1 MKAGWYGSGR
11 RGSTEDRERPDLER
25 AGEVRVRIA
34 CSGVNP
40 SDVKRRA
47 GWNNQ
52 KLAFPWQ
59 VPNNDG
65 AGVIDKVGAGVDAK
79 RVGERV
85 WLHSTGWK
93 RPLGTAAQYTV
104 TPHHRAFPLPAGV
117 SFEIGAGLGVPAM
130 TAQRRCSSPA
140 ALARSGSTRSSSRNG
155 TGRAS

>member
-1 MKAGWYGSGR
+1 MKAGWYEQNGPAHEVLKIG
-11 RGSTEDRERPDLER
+11 ERPDPEPGP
-25 AGEVRVRIA
+25 GEVRVRIE

-79 RVGERV
+79 R
-85 WLHSTGWK
+85 
-93 RPLGTAAQYTV
+93 
-104 TPHHRAFPLPAGV
+104 
-117 SFEIGAGLGVPAM
+117 IGP
-130 TAQRRCSSPA
+130 
-140 ALARSGSTRSSSRNG
+140 RSCRSSS
-155 TGRAS
+155 GRGSACRR